1 MADGIDVNITDNSDE
16 VLKTWEARKPVILEA
31 LGLKGEE
38 IAKRII
44 NSIPLPTKIGR
55 IDTGRYINSVTH
67 AVSGKGAT
75 THTYRDNQGKGF
87 SEQIPAVPEQEQ
99 AVYIGT
105 NVEYALYLEQLDH
118 TIKDTA
124 ANHTADYKKIIEEGM
139 KDKSSP

>member
-16 VLKTWEARKPVILEA
+16 VLKTWEARKPIILEA

-38 IAKRII
+38 IAKRTI
-44 NSIPLPTKIGR
+44 NSIPR
-55 IDTGRYINSVTH
+55 IDTGRYINSITH

-75 THTYRDNQGKGF
+75 THKYRDNQGKGF
-87 SEQIPAVPEQEQ
+87 SEQIPAVPEKEQ